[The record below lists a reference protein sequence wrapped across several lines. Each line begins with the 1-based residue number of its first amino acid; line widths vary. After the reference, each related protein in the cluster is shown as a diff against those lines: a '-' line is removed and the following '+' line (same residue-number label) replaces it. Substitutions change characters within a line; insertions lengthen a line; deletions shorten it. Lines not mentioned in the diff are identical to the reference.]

1 MSIQVG
7 AKKATSKNSTVVT
20 KEDQDKINRFARL
33 NSRHV
38 DLTSDMADKERELEN
53 LQVLLIVSFNKVSIE
68 KQDFWIYVDRLKKS
82 SGPSSFSAH
91 ISYIIIFRP
100 NLDNKVIS
108 RLFLYKFCRTL
119 ILHSK
124 SRSPSIKFNKKT
136 W

>member
-1 MSIQVG
+1 MLSVCTRFRVVSMSIQVG

-68 KQDFWIYVDRLKKS
+68 KPGGNV
-82 SGPSSFSAH
+82 
-91 ISYIIIFRP
+91 
-100 NLDNKVIS
+100 
-108 RLFLYKFCRTL
+108 
-119 ILHSK
+119 
-124 SRSPSIKFNKKT
+124 
-136 W
+136 